1 MVVGSAL
8 PRVLFDVTDNAETQ
22 LRIFVE
28 DLWPAPG
35 STDTEL
41 GVMLEPEV
49 VMERR
54 RHGREFKLEA
64 VRLVKERG
72 VSVAQAARDLEC
84 MPTCCTSGSRALRP
98 IRSMPS
104 RHRVR

>member
-35 STDTEL
+35 SEDTEL
-41 GVMLEPEV
+41 GVILEPEV
-49 VMERR
+49 VYGTQTLWTR
-54 RHGREFKLEA
+54 
-64 VRLVKERG
+64 V
-72 VSVAQAARDLEC
+72 QA
-84 MPTCCTSGSRALRP
+84 
-98 IRSMPS
+98 
-104 RHRVR
+104 